1 MNSKDTRLSVDL
13 KSLNPQRVLFAVKDN
28 SWHFSLHLIVFYRF
42 ERNMRRT
49 RSRGMRG
56 GPGRMPPF
64 MRGPPGQKFVVSHST
79 FDPAMVGTCIIRFCR
94 RFDGR
99 ISQDSVQLH

>member
-1 MNSKDTRLSVDL
+1 MNLFLASIKCDTISPMFVTITELLSSCFNL
-13 KSLNPQRVLFAVKDN
+13 LLYSFT
-28 SWHFSLHLIVFYRF
+28 RF

-79 FDPAMVGTCIIRFCR
+79 FDPAMVG
-94 RFDGR
+94 
-99 ISQDSVQLH
+99 

>member
-1 MNSKDTRLSVDL
+1 MKLFLVSKKNHPISPMFIICYHGTALGIL
-13 KSLNPQRVLFAVKDN
+13 LVLTSCFN
-28 SWHFSLHLIVFYRF
+28 TFTRF
-42 ERNMRRT
+42 ERNMRRA

-79 FDPAMVGTCIIRFCR
+79 FDPAMVG
-94 RFDGR
+94 
-99 ISQDSVQLH
+99 

>member
-1 MNSKDTRLSVDL
+1 MFICYHRTVRD
-13 KSLNPQRVLFAVKDN
+13 VLVVVTSCFD
-28 SWHFSLHLIVFYRF
+28 SFTRF
-42 ERNMRRT
+42 ERSMRRT

-79 FDPAMVGTCIIRFCR
+79 FDPAMVG
-94 RFDGR
+94 
-99 ISQDSVQLH
+99 QLIVSDK

>member
-1 MNSKDTRLSVDL
+1 
-13 KSLNPQRVLFAVKDN
+13 
-28 SWHFSLHLIVFYRF
+28 
-42 ERNMRRT
+42 MRRT

-79 FDPAMVGTCIIRFCR
+79 FDPAMVG
-94 RFDGR
+94 
-99 ISQDSVQLH
+99 QLIVSDK

>member
-1 MNSKDTRLSVDL
+1 M
-13 KSLNPQRVLFAVKDN
+13 LFLV
-28 SWHFSLHLIVFYRF
+28 SIECHSISSMFIVYLELLLASFLFLTSCYNTFTRF
-42 ERNMRRT
+42 ERNMRRA

-79 FDPAMVGTCIIRFCR
+79 FDPAMVG
-94 RFDGR
+94 
-99 ISQDSVQLH
+99 

>member
-1 MNSKDTRLSVDL
+1 MCLI
-13 KSLNPQRVLFAVKDN
+13 AVKHLN
-28 SWHFSLHLIVFYRF
+28 IIGVLHKVLVFYLAFQISR
-42 ERNMRRT
+42 EKMRRT

-79 FDPAMVGTCIIRFCR
+79 FDPAMVGCMFIN
-94 RFDGR
+94 
-99 ISQDSVQLH
+99 VLE

>member
-1 MNSKDTRLSVDL
+1 M
-13 KSLNPQRVLFAVKDN
+13 LFLVSIKCH
-28 SWHFSLHLIVFYRF
+28 SISPMFIVYLELLLASFLFLTSCFNTFTRF
-42 ERNMRRT
+42 ERNMRRA

-79 FDPAMVGTCIIRFCR
+79 FDPAMVG
-94 RFDGR
+94 
-99 ISQDSVQLH
+99 